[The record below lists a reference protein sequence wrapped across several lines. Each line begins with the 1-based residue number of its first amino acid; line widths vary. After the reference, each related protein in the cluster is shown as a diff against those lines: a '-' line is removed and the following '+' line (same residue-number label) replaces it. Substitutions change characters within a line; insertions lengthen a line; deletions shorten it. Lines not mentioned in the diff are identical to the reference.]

1 MSYELDPELAPI
13 MVALAES
20 SADTP
25 APGRGDWQAVRA
37 TATAGLAY
45 MATLVPPSIGVLATS
60 YFTEAPDGT
69 ELELRWY
76 SEEGSS
82 PGSAV
87 VYAHGGGMVAGSLD
101 LYDEV
106 VSGYVSRTGVP
117 FLSVQYRLAPEVGGT
132 TLAEDVYAGLIWLVD
147 HATALSVDVG
157 RLAVMGDSG
166 GGGPAAGAAIL
177 ARGDGVTLARQI
189 LIYPMLD
196 DRNIVSGPI
205 PTGLLT
211 WSYDSNFTGWNAA
224 LGEERGTGSVS
235 PVAAPSRLTDFVGL
249 APAYIEVGDL
259 DIFRDESISYAQ
271 ELARVGVPV
280 ELHVHPGAPHGFER
294 FAPASSVAQRA
305 MSDRARAITSF

>member
-76 SEEGSS
+76 SKEGSS

-166 GGGPAAGAAIL
+166 GGGPELGPPFSL
-177 ARGDGVTLARQI
+177 AVTA
-189 LIYPMLD
+189 
-196 DRNIVSGPI
+196 
-205 PTGLLT
+205 
-211 WSYDSNFTGWNAA
+211 
-224 LGEERGTGSVS
+224 
-235 PVAAPSRLTDFVGL
+235 
-249 APAYIEVGDL
+249 
-259 DIFRDESISYAQ
+259 
-271 ELARVGVPV
+271 
-280 ELHVHPGAPHGFER
+280 
-294 FAPASSVAQRA
+294 
-305 MSDRARAITSF
+305 